1 MRPLDSPAPPAAVE
15 SELRA
20 LEALGGTLERALATR
35 NWAVLQSAIA
45 DSRRT
50 MHAFANAMDATQN
63 ERDPRLDAVIAARLR
78 RVEAIRSNQME
89 RLRAYH
95 DAVGERLQL
104 ANRWKVALKSVTKR
118 RPRSI
123 LASLDR
129 MT

>member
-1 MRPLDSPAPPAAVE
+1 MPRSD
-15 SELRA
+15 
-20 LEALGGTLERALATR
+20 
-35 NWAVLQSAIA
+35 
-45 DSRRT
+45 
-50 MHAFANAMDATQN
+50 
-63 ERDPRLDAVIAARLR
+63 ERDARLDAVIAARLR
-78 RVEAIRSNQME
+78 HVEAIRSNQME

-118 RPRSI
+118 RPRSS